1 MMLVRLCCSSW
12 ACCCGGYYSSNWEK
26 AMMPDNE
33 DRFDRFYSNS
43 RKKKFDEDFNHARCS
58 GWRSVSAS
66 QL

>member
-1 MMLVRLCCSSW
+1 
-12 ACCCGGYYSSNWEK
+12 
-26 AMMPDNE
+26 MMPDNE